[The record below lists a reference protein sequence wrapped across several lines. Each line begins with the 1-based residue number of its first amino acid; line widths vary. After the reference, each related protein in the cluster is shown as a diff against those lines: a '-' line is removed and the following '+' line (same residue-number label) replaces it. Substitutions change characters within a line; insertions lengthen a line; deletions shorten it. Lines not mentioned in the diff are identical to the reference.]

1 MKKNVLALSIAAMIG
16 GLGFAGAASAAVTV
30 NAKGEGQMLVLPYY
44 TVQNGNSTAFQI
56 TNTDTTKAKAVKVR
70 FRGGFNSDDI
80 LDFQVF
86 LSPGDVWAAQI
97 AKDADGL
104 ARLFTSDTSCTLPAK
119 MNERKDG
126 IPFVTTRLSNK
137 NWDDAAKKAQ
147 TLEGY
152 VEIIQMADIENV
164 SGNLV
169 KRDSTTAA
177 RNLFQ
182 NVKHVN
188 GVAPCGSF
196 IAEEL
201 VKLKSADLLNLATA
215 NAVPAGSDPV
225 VVTDLGLRAPTAGT
239 LSGSWYVIDV
249 ANSTTFSGELV
260 ALSHTAANVKRV
272 VYSPQSTA
280 ALADTNLSTDEFLGT
295 SDPLIK
301 TVAGTTVK
309 PAFVNTQF
317 FDLPDLST
325 SFDVAQTNAN
335 NNTAADTSLGLVSGA
350 FSTASVAN
358 QFLAVGGLNASTDW
372 VLSMPSRRYYVA
384 ANYAAEKYTK
394 AAGATDAYVIEGTI
408 NPASTVLTADTISV
422 DTAGRIC
429 VPTAASGVTMRD
441 REETMIT
448 GSEIDFSPGTAAGR
462 LNVCGEVS
470 VLSFLPAGMAAQ
482 SDVTGAKIS
491 WSKVADLKF
500 EAGWAAANF
509 DGPVPVLA
517 SAFLKAKN
525 GAAAQGTVGNYGV
538 TWKHISK

>member
-16 GLGFAGAASAAVTV
+16 GLGFAGAASADVTV

-56 TNTDTTKAKAVKVR
+56 TNTDTAKAKAVKVR

-152 VEIIQMADIENV
+152 VEIIQMADIVNV
-164 SGNLV
+164 EGDLV
-169 KRDSTTAA
+169 KRDSTTNK
-177 RNLFQ
+177 RNLYQ

-196 IAEEL
+196 IADEL
-201 VKLKSADLLNLATA
+201 VKLKTADLLDKASK
-215 NAVPAGSDPV
+215 VSVAGD
-225 VVTDLGLRAPTAGT
+225 VTDLGLRAPTVGT

-272 VYSPQSTA
+272 IYSPQSTA
-280 ALADTNLSTDEFLGT
+280 ALADTTLSTDEFLGT

-301 TVAGTTVK
+301 TTAANPVK
-309 PAFVNTQF
+309 PAYVNTQF

-325 SFDVAQTNAN
+325 SFDVAQTNAGN
-335 NNTAADTSLGLVSGA
+335 NAAADASLGLVSGA
-350 FSTASVAN
+350 ISTASVAN

-394 AAGATDAYVIEGTI
+394 APGANDAYVIEGTI
-408 NPASTVLTADTISV
+408 NPANTVLTAASISV

-509 DGPVPVLA
+509 DAAVPVLA

-538 TWKHISK
+538 TWKHVSK

>member
-16 GLGFAGAASAAVTV
+16 GLGFAGAASADVTV

-137 NWDDAAKKAQ
+137 NWDAKAKNAQ

-152 VEIIQMADIENV
+152 VEIIQMADIVNV
-164 SGNLV
+164 EGELV
-169 KRDSTTAA
+169 KRDSTTNK
-177 RNLFQ
+177 RNLYQ
-182 NVKHVN
+182 NVKHVS

-201 VKLKSADLLNLATA
+201 VKLKTAELLDNASKPSTA
-215 NAVPAGSDPV
+215 PDIF
-225 VVTDLGLRAPTAGT
+225 DLGLRAPTVGT

-272 VYSPQSTA
+272 IYSPQSTA
-280 ALADTNLSTDEFLGT
+280 ALADTTLSTDEFLGT

-301 TVAGTTVK
+301 TTAANPVK
-309 PAFVNTQF
+309 PAYVNTQF

-325 SFDVAQTNAN
+325 SFDVAQTNAG
-335 NNTAADTSLGLVSGA
+335 NNTAANASLGLVSGA

-394 AAGATDAYVIEGTI
+394 AAGANDAYVIAGTVT
-408 NPASTVLTADTISV
+408 PASTVLTAANITV
-422 DTAGRIC
+422 DTDGRIC

-500 EAGWAAANF
+500 EAGWASANF
-509 DGPVPVLA
+509 DGAVPVLA

>member
-152 VEIIQMADIENV
+152 VEVIQMADIENV

-169 KRDSTTAA
+169 KRDGTTAN

-182 NVKHVN
+182 NIKHVN

-196 IAEEL
+196 IADEL
-201 VKLKSADLLNLATA
+201 VKLKTASLLDLATA
-215 NAVPAGSDPV
+215 NAPVVAPAEP
-225 VVTDLGLRAPTAGT
+225 VVTDLGLRAPEVGT

-260 ALSHTAANVKRV
+260 ALNNDAVNRAI
-272 VYSPQSTA
+272 YSPQSTA
-280 ALADTNLSTDEFLGT
+280 ALADGNLSTDEFLGT
-295 SDPLIK
+295 ADPLIR
-301 TVAGTTVK
+301 TLAPVAPATTVK
-309 PAFVNTQF
+309 PDFVNTQF

-325 SFDVAQTNAN
+325 SFTVAQNVATGL
-335 NNTAADTSLGLVSGA
+335 NTAADTAVGLVSGA
-350 FSTASVAN
+350 MSTASVAN

-384 ANYAAEKYTK
+384 ANYGADKYTK
-394 AAGATDAYVIEGTI
+394 VAADKYVIEGVTTH
-408 NPASTVLTADTISV
+408 AVLKRDVISV

-482 SDVTGAKIS
+482 SDVTGAQIS

-500 EAGWAAANF
+500 EQGWAAATF
-509 DGPVPVLA
+509 DSGVPVLA

-538 TWKHISK
+538 TWKHVSK

>member
-16 GLGFAGAASAAVTV
+16 GLGFAGAASADVTV

-56 TNTDTTKAKAVKVR
+56 TNTDTAKAKAVKVR

-119 MNERKDG
+119 MNERKEG

-152 VEIIQMADIENV
+152 VEIIQMADIVNV
-164 SGNLV
+164 EGDLV
-169 KRDSTTAA
+169 KRDSTTNK
-177 RNLFQ
+177 RNLYQ

-201 VKLKSADLLNLATA
+201 VKLKTAELLD
-215 NAVPAGSDPV
+215 NASKPSTDPDIF
-225 VVTDLGLRAPTAGT
+225 DLGLRAPTVGT

-272 VYSPQSTA
+272 IYSPQSTA
-280 ALADTNLSTDEFLGT
+280 ALADTTLSTDEFLGT

-301 TVAGTTVK
+301 TTAANPVK
-309 PAFVNTQF
+309 PAYVNTQF

-325 SFDVAQTNAN
+325 SFDVAQTNTG
-335 NNTAADTSLGLVSGA
+335 NNTAADASLGLVSGA

-384 ANYAAEKYTK
+384 ANYGADKYTK
-394 AAGATDAYVIEGTI
+394 VAGDNYVIEGVTTH
-408 NPASTVLTADTISV
+408 AVLKRDVISV

-482 SDVTGAKIS
+482 SDVTGAQIS

-500 EAGWAAANF
+500 EQGWAAATF
-509 DGPVPVLA
+509 DSAVPVLA

-538 TWKHISK
+538 TWKHVSK